1 MTSIEA
7 LLQVPGTQLQTIEPT
22 LRQLMTDLKNS
33 NITPPADLDALIEE
47 AAIAHAEDMAYY
59 NGMTDDMP
67 EYYDDQLYEE
77 YLDEA
82 AESYAEY
89 ERYCYEQM
97 TLSPADE
104 EYLAKQM
111 LGEIPIKNGNKLS
124 VVNELYLMGYHL
136 SENFKT
142 LYPKAWEI
150 FCYYRDML

>member
-1 MTSIEA
+1 MKKELCSAVMTSIESSP
-7 LLQVPGTQLQTIEPT
+7 QVPGTQLQNTKPT
-22 LRQLMTDLKNS
+22 LEQHSKKPN
-33 NITPPADLDALIEE
+33 PPHQTE
-47 AAIAHAEDMAYY
+47 
-59 NGMTDDMP
+59 
-67 EYYDDQLYEE
+67 QQSYEE
-77 YLDEA
+77 YLDNA
-82 AESYAEY
+82 AEAYLEY

-124 VVNELYLMGYHL
+124 VVNELYLMGCHL

>member
-1 MTSIEA
+1 MKKELCSAVMTSIESS
-7 LLQVPGTQLQTIEPT
+7 LQVPGTQLQNTKPT
-22 LRQLMTDLKNS
+22 LEQHS
-33 NITPPADLDALIEE
+33 NKPNPPHQTEQQ
-47 AAIAHAEDMAYY
+47 
-59 NGMTDDMP
+59 P
-67 EYYDDQLYEE
+67 YEE
-77 YLDEA
+77 YLDNA
-82 AESYAEY
+82 AEAYLEY

-124 VVNELYLMGYHL
+124 VVNELYLMGCHL

-150 FCYYRDML
+150 FCYYRGML